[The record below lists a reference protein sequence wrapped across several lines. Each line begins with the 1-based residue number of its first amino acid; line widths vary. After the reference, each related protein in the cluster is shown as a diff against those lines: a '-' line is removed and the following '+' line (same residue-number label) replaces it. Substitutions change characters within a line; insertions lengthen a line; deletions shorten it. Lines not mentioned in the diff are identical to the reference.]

1 MARAITTAAPNLI
14 TPGLRKVFFSMI
26 KGIPQEARQIMNFL
40 PEKPG
45 GQAGRNYF
53 DDARVASLG
62 TFGGKPEG
70 TAISY
75 DVPID
80 DVTVR
85 YSTYTFGLGVRL
97 TMEMKEDDL
106 YGVMAKLASEL
117 AASAMHQIEVQAH
130 RPLNNAF
137 SSSGAAGQGFTQ
149 AGFNSEALI
158 STSHT
163 LVRGGTYANR
173 ASTDLDLSVTAL
185 TAATDAL
192 EGTPNESGMPIPL
205 RPSVLLVPY
214 QLKWVA
220 KEILDSELK
229 PYTPNN
235 EINPLDGEGIKYM
248 ISHYIPVGNGTW
260 FLMAPKAKHDINV
273 WIRKQPVFDVSG
285 EDYDTGDSKMKG
297 VFRIAVGHGDWRG
310 IYGSQGA

>member
-1 MARAITTAAPNLI
+1 MARAITTAFTNSIA
-14 TPGLRKVFFSMI
+14 PGLRKVFFSSI
-26 KGIPQEARQIMNFL
+26 KGIPQEARQILNFL

-53 DDARVASLG
+53 DDLRVASLG
-62 TFGGKPEG
+62 TFGTKPEG

-75 DVPID
+75 DVPVE

-106 YGVMAKLASEL
+106 YGTMSKLSGEL
-117 AASAMHQIEVQAH
+117 AASAMHQIEVQSH

-137 SSSGAAGQGFTQ
+137 SASGSAGQGFTQ

-158 STSHT
+158 ATSHT

-185 TAATDAL
+185 TAAIDSL
-192 EGTPNESGMPIPL
+192 EGTPNESGMPMPI
-205 RPSVLLVPY
+205 RPSLLLVPY
-214 QLKWVA
+214 QLKWIA

-229 PYTPNN
+229 PYTGDN
-235 EINPLDGEGIKYM
+235 EVNPLGGEGIKYM
-248 ISHYIPVGNGTW
+248 CSHYIPVGNGTW

-273 WIRKQPVFDVSG
+273 WIRKQPTFDVSG
-285 EDYDTGDSKMKG
+285 EDFDTGDSKMKG